1 MKVYFISLH
10 GEKEDQENGVIER
23 GDEGMGEV
31 SRGLPSERD
40 EVSAPAPL

>member
-1 MKVYFISLH
+1 MYFIFLH

-23 GDEGMGEV
+23 GDEGMGEG

-40 EVSAPAPL
+40 EVSTPTPL